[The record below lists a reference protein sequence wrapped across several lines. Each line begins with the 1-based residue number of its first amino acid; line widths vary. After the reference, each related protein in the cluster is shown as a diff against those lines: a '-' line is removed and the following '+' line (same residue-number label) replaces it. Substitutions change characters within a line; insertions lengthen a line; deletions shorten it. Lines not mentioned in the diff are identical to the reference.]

1 MGAEWVSEL
10 STHNGVEGNTS
21 APFSYQNIFN
31 EHCPYYMS
39 IGMSYDEFWYGD
51 VIRTVA
57 YRKAEKIR
65 KDKLNEQ
72 LWLQGMYFYEALCD
86 VAPVLVTIPKKGAN
100 IIPFVTEPYALSEAE
115 RKKKEE
121 RLAKERQD
129 AMLKKFMAQ
138 ATKININK
146 FSGGG
151 NNG

>member
-1 MGAEWVSEL
+1 
-10 STHNGVEGNTS
+10 
-21 APFSYQNIFN
+21 
-31 EHCPYYMS
+31 
-39 IGMSYDEFWYGD
+39 MSYDEFWYGD